1 MITYRFNPNVSSL
14 ILEVRLEYVY
24 ERTRKMLFDTGASLT
39 VITPRVAEELGYD
52 LSQLKTASL
61 YTASREESVYQLNLR
76 SISME
81 SGKILN
87 ISALCM
93 PLPSELKID
102 GLLGLNFL
110 RHFNINLN
118 FEEGILTFIPLEKYF
133 VRN

>member
-1 MITYRFNPNVSSL
+1 
-14 ILEVRLEYVY
+14 
-24 ERTRKMLFDTGASLT
+24 
-39 VITPRVAEELGYD
+39 